1 MYFHKDKMSMQVWT
15 FLQIEEN
22 GTNTT
27 IQSELV
33 YLNNLRLEYELS
45 NIAEGRKAWKVA
57 NVKAWRYI
65 VSNTDQVYKFE
76 FIRHFCS

>member
-22 GTNTT
+22 GKKIRT
-27 IQSELV
+27 IQLELV

-57 NVKAWRYI
+57 I
-65 VSNTDQVYKFE
+65 
-76 FIRHFCS
+76 C

>member
-1 MYFHKDKMSMQVWT
+1 MYFHNDKMSMQVWT

-22 GTNTT
+22 GKKIRT
-27 IQSELV
+27 IQLELV

-57 NVKAWRYI
+57 I
-65 VSNTDQVYKFE
+65 
-76 FIRHFCS
+76 C

>member
-1 MYFHKDKMSMQVWT
+1 MGVGVIYMYFHKDKMSMQVWT

-22 GTNTT
+22 GKKNRT
-27 IQSELV
+27 IQLELV

-57 NVKAWRYI
+57 I
-65 VSNTDQVYKFE
+65 
-76 FIRHFCS
+76 C